1 MPSLED
7 GTICA
12 SAALVATMLLTFTTF
27 FWLTIT
33 ASAAEELPAC
43 WRNST
48 CSGPTNPAFPG
59 PWDVYNF
66 APRSRFVAPQK
77 VLSLPGADLVGDYEK
92 NGTIIKATSDGSVFD
107 FGLEV
112 GGILSFDYALTG
124 NLTNASIGLAFT
136 EAKDYIGRKSDNS
149 NGGQGQDNALLY
161 ALNTTRDGAYVMP
174 DISLRGGFRY
184 LTVFLLASSD
194 TSLTVRNVKLEISF
208 QPTWPN
214 LRAYQGYFHSSETL
228 LDRIWYSGAYTLQT
242 NSVPGNTG
250 RANVQ
255 TDRVGWNN
263 AAYIGPGETV
273 LLDGAKRDRWVWI
286 GDMGIAVPSTFVS
299 TGDMESTKNALR
311 AIFDNQVSI
320 LIRKAALKLTQ
331 VTVCRRHPTKSWAT
345 VSKQR

>member
-1 MPSLED
+1 MKFIFAILVS
-7 GTICA
+7 IVI
-12 SAALVATMLLTFTTF
+12 AAPEVQ
-27 FWLTIT
+27 
-33 ASAAEELPAC
+33 SC

-48 CSGPTNPAFPG
+48 CNGSLQPAFSGPWNSH
-59 PWDVYNF
+59 NL
-66 APRSRFVAPQK
+66 APTSRLVTPRV
-77 VLSLPGADLVGDYEK
+77 VLSLQSGIAVQDYNDNEATIRAD
-92 NGTIIKATSDGSVFD
+92 SDGSVFD

-112 GGILSFDYALTG
+112 GGIVSFNYSMSGDM
-124 NLTNASIGLAFT
+124 TNASIGLAFT

-149 NGGQGQDNALLY
+149 NGGTGQDNALILS
-161 ALNTTRDGAYVMP
+161 LNGTRDGHYIMP
-174 DISLRGGFRY
+174 DASLRGGFRY
-184 LTVFLLASSD
+184 LTIFLTAKPG
-194 TSLTVRNVKLEISF
+194 TTVSIRNINLEISF

-214 LRAYQGYFHSSETL
+214 LRAYQGYFYSSEDL

-286 GDMGIAVPSTFVS
+286 GDMGTAVPATFVS

-311 AIFDNQVSI
+311 AIFDNQVSHI
-320 LIRKAALKLTQ
+320 GFVWLSSTIANGCMKSSDGTLPKAGPPYLSRDSDSQYLHLTFD
-331 VTVCRRHPTKSWAT
+331 SNLNI
-345 VSKQR
+345 